1 MTILKLFGVIL
12 ILGAGAS
19 AVSFSV
25 RFEKRKIAV
34 LAGWIDLIRYIRAQV
49 DCYPLPLP
57 QILERADHALFE
69 SCFCRHPTPDLT
81 TIYHASQIYLDAEA
95 KRLLS
100 SFVREFHYETRAEL
114 LRRSDYYAGEL
125 GRLREKRMEEFT
137 AKSRVIFAVCMGAAI
152 LISILLW

>member
-1 MTILKLFGVIL
+1 MTILKLLGVAL

-19 AVSFSV
+19 AASLAV

-34 LAGWIDLIRYIRAQV
+34 LAGWADLIRYIRAQV
-49 DCYPLPLP
+49 DCYLLPLP
-57 QILERADHALFE
+57 QILERADRALYE
-69 SCFCRHPTPDLT
+69 SCFCRQPHPDLT
-81 TIYHASQIYLDAEA
+81 AVYHSSQLYLDAEA

-100 SFVREFHYETRAEL
+100 SFVREFGYGTREEL

-125 GRLREKRMEEFT
+125 WRLREKRMDGFP
-137 AKSRVIFAVCMGAAI
+137 AKSRVIFAVCTGAAI